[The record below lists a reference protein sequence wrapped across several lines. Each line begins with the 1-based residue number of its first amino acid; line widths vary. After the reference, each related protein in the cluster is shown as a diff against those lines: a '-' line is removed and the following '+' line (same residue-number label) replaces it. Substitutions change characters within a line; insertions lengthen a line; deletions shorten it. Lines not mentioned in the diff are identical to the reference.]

1 MRTKGWLLWA
11 GLCLCLFALFAAGC
25 APQNAATAQERDQAD
40 GAYAVNVRLAE
51 KPRRVVV
58 LSTSLLNMAD
68 ALDGELAGRATVKAE
83 DAELPERYA
92 AVPDVGPVYNVS
104 VEKIMELQPDLV
116 VASEV
121 QHQKLVSLLEQ
132 NGIPVIAL
140 RSKTYDDVKRNLAV
154 FGTIYGKKETAE
166 ARAAEMD
173 EAIEAIVAKA
183 PQNHKKVAIIHAT
196 PSSVTV
202 QLETSIAGCAAQMLH
217 LDNVAAVA
225 QTSGTM
231 EKVPYSME
239 ALAEKDP
246 DIIFFTSMGP
256 AEKIEERIRQD
267 VMSNPA
273 WATLRAVKE
282 GKVYVLP
289 ERYFLLNPGLDYPDG
304 LALVHAGC
312 FCGGGPYWYRRFCR
326 PGGGGD
332 SA

>member
-1 MRTKGWLLWA
+1 MRTKRWFLWA

-40 GAYAVNVRLAE
+40 GAYAVITDDMGRNVRLAE
-51 KPRRVVV
+51 KPQRVVV

-104 VEKIMELQPDLV
+104 VEKIIELQPDLV

-154 FGTIYGKKETAE
+154 FGTIYGKKEAAE

-173 EAIEAIVAKA
+173 EAIEAIEAIVAKA
-183 PQNHKKVAIIHAT
+183 PQTHKKVAIIHAT

-202 QLETSIAGCAAQMLH
+202 QLDSSIAGCAAKMLH
-217 LDNVAAVA
+217 LDNVAADA

-273 WATLRAVKE
+273 WATLRAVKA

-289 ERYFLLNPGLDYPDG
+289 ERYFLLNPGLDYPDAVAYMAR
-304 LALVHAGC
+304 LAYPEA
-312 FCGGGPYWYRRFCR
+312 F
-326 PGGGGD
+326 
-332 SA
+332 S

>member
-40 GAYAVNVRLAE
+40 GAYAVITDDMGRNVRLAE

-202 QLETSIAGCAAQMLH
+202 QLETSIAGCTAKMLH
-217 LDNVAAVA
+217 LDNVAADA

-239 ALAEKDP
+239 ALAAKDP

-267 VMSNPA
+267 VMANPA
-273 WATLRAVKE
+273 WATLRAVKA

-289 ERYFLLNPGLDYPDG
+289 ERYFLLNPGLDYPDAVAYMAR
-304 LALVHAGC
+304 LAYPEV
-312 FCGGGPYWYRRFCR
+312 FP
-326 PGGGGD
+326 
-332 SA
+332 

>member
-1 MRTKGWLLWA
+1 MRTKRWLLWA

-40 GAYAVNVRLAE
+40 GAYAVITDDMGRNVRLAE

-83 DAELPERYA
+83 DAELPGRYA

-104 VEKIMELQPDLV
+104 VEKIIELQPNLV

-183 PQNHKKVAIIHAT
+183 PQDHKKVAIIHAT

-202 QLETSIAGCAAQMLH
+202 QLETSIAGCAAKMLH
-217 LDNVAAVA
+217 LDNVAADA

-267 VMSNPA
+267 VMANPA
-273 WATLRAVKE
+273 WATLRAVKA

-289 ERYFLLNPGLDYPDG
+289 ERYFLLNPGLDYPDAVAYMAR
-304 LALVHAGC
+304 LAYPEA
-312 FCGGGPYWYRRFCR
+312 F
-326 PGGGGD
+326 
-332 SA
+332 S

>member
-1 MRTKGWLLWA
+1 MHTKRWFLWA
-11 GLCLCLFALFAAGC
+11 GLCLYLFALFAAGC

-40 GAYAVNVRLAE
+40 GAYAVITDDMGRNVRLAE
-51 KPRRVVV
+51 KPQRVVV

-104 VEKIMELQPDLV
+104 VEKIIELQPDLV

-154 FGTIYGKKETAE
+154 FGTIYGKKEAAE

-183 PQNHKKVAIIHAT
+183 PQDHKKVAIIHAT

-202 QLETSIAGCAAQMLH
+202 QLETSIAGCAAKMLH
-217 LDNVAAVA
+217 LDNVAADA
-225 QTSGTM
+225 QTRGTM

-273 WATLRAVKE
+273 WATLRAVKA

-289 ERYFLLNPGLDYPDG
+289 ERYFLLNPGLDYPDAVAYMAR
-304 LALVHAGC
+304 LAYPEA
-312 FCGGGPYWYRRFCR
+312 F
-326 PGGGGD
+326 
-332 SA
+332 S